1 MLRPKHLAIELSKLQ
16 QHPQHSVELEQYST
30 EGDLASFFVL
40 AIDQLDLLEGK
51 TVVDIGAGNGVLGLG
66 CAMIGAS
73 NVVLVEGDQAV
84 VTVANENS
92 LKVMNKHNCS
102 IETVQCMVGQEAAPE
117 YLEVDIVVM
126 NPPWGFQSPRADRP
140 LLEYGFS
147 LQPKSMYVL
156 HSQQAGHLKA
166 IAKTHGYDWEV
177 VFESNFRLPPKYSH
191 QSRKMGETQIKCW
204 RFHLPGDAKIIDEDE

>member
-102 IETVQCMVGQEAAPE
+102 IETVQCMVGKEAAPE

>member
-92 LKVMNKHNCS
+92 LKVMNKHSCS

>member
-40 AIDQLDLLEGK
+40 AIDQLDLLEQK
-51 TVVDIGAGNGVLGLG
+51 TVIDVGAGNGVLGLG

-73 NVVLVEGDQAV
+73 NVVLVEADEEV
-84 VTVANENS
+84 LSVASANAD
-92 LKVMNKHNCS
+92 KVMNKHNCN
-102 IETVQCMVGQEAAPE
+102 IEAVRCMIGQEAAPE
-117 YLEVDIVVM
+117 YLDVDIVVM

-147 LQPKSMYVL
+147 LQPQSMYVL
-156 HSQQAGHLKA
+156 HSQQAGHLKG
-166 IAKTHGYDWEV
+166 IAKSHGYDWEV

-204 RFHLPGDAKIIDEDE
+204 RFHLPGDAKILDEDE

>member
-102 IETVQCMVGQEAAPE
+102 IETVQCMIGQEAAPE

>member
-117 YLEVDIVVM
+117 YLGVDIVVM

>member
-40 AIDQLDLLEGK
+40 AIDQLDSLEEK
-51 TVVDIGAGNGVLGLG
+51 TVIDVGAGNGVLGLG

-73 NVVLVEGDQAV
+73 NVVLIEGDKTV
-84 VTVANENS
+84 LSVANANAE
-92 LKVMNKHNCS
+92 KVMNKHNCS
-102 IETVQCMVGQEAAPE
+102 IETIRCMIGQEAPPE
-117 YLEVDIVVM
+117 YLNVDIIVM

-156 HSQQAGHLKA
+156 HSQKAGHLKS
-166 IAKTHGYDWEV
+166 IGKSYGYDWEV

-191 QSRKMGETQIKCW
+191 QSRKMGETQVKCW
-204 RFHLPGDAKIIDEDE
+204 RFHLPGDAKILDEDE